1 MAHKHGSTPKEP
13 DDDPPNGGLIA
24 LVKSLLLKPFHIV
37 LSKTALR
44 AYLTTFLAVA
54 TAVVLFG
61 FAVTAYI
68 LFYWSYIPRIGFER
82 TVHLQF
88 DNVYSNPPTGAVG
101 GAERTHPH
109 GVVGLWPDLVGA
121 QRYDILV
128 ELHFP
133 RSPANTDA
141 GNFMLLTTLHAPPS
155 PPTSGAQAAIEAAT
169 SPPGNSDNVLA
180 SSRRPA
186 LLPYRS
192 PLLDLSHT
200 LTHLPLSLLFP
211 LNAETSILRIPM
223 FEALEF
229 PAKNWRAVP
238 STLRLEIQS
247 ESQMHVYGA
256 KVVFR
261 ARFAG
266 LRWVMYNWWGVSGV
280 VFVVGFWGT
289 EMLAAGVAWGVI
301 GLVLAGQAGNG
312 GEDGAKGDGGATRR
326 IKGEVDGEDE
336 YGEGVERMSDTE
348 RTFPGVGRGPSVRYE
363 AEVRVKKEEEE
374 EEADE
379 EMGVV
384 VPEHEVKASQADA
397 EDEEDEDADFFLD
410 SGLGTSMESGN
421 ASRRDSMRRRRG
433 RVGVREKD

>member
-1 MAHKHGSTPKEP
+1 MALSNGSAPNESDDEP
-13 DDDPPNGGLIA
+13 RGGLVA
-24 LVKSLLLKPFHIV
+24 LVKSLLLKPFHIA

-54 TAVVLFG
+54 TAIVLFG

-88 DNVYSNPPTGAVG
+88 DNVYSNTPAGASG
-101 GAERTHPH
+101 GPERTHPH
-109 GVVGLWPDLVGA
+109 GVVTLWPDLVGA

-128 ELHFP
+128 ELDFP
-133 RSPANTDA
+133 RTPSNTAA
-141 GNFMLLTTLHAPPS
+141 GNFMLLTTLHAPLS
-155 PPTSGAQAAIEAAT
+155 QPPTPNQPQIT
-169 SPPGNSDNVLA
+169 SQTGSPTPPILA
-180 SSRRPA
+180 SSRRSA

-211 LNAETSILRIPM
+211 LNAETSVLSIPM

-247 ESQMHVYGA
+247 EGQMQVYGA

-266 LRWVMYNWWGVSGV
+266 LRWVMYNWWGLSGV
-280 VFVVGFWGT
+280 VFIGGFWAV

-301 GLVLAGQAGNG
+301 GLVLAGQAGSG
-312 GEDGAKGDGGATRR
+312 GEDGAEGGGEATRR
-326 IKGEVDGEDE
+326 IKDE
-336 YGEGVERMSDTE
+336 GEGAEDGGAGMSDTE
-348 RTFPGVGRGPSVRYE
+348 RTFPGVGGGPAVKYE
-363 AEVRVKKEEEE
+363 PEVRVKMEE

-410 SGLGTSMESGN
+410 SGLGTIMESGN

-433 RVGVREKD
+433 RVGIREKD

>member
-1 MAHKHGSTPKEP
+1 MALSNGSAPNESDDEP
-13 DDDPPNGGLIA
+13 RGGLVA
-24 LVKSLLLKPFHIV
+24 LVKSLLLKPFHIA

-54 TAVVLFG
+54 TAIVLFG

-88 DNVYSNPPTGAVG
+88 DNVYSNTPAGASG
-101 GAERTHPH
+101 GPERTHPH
-109 GVVGLWPDLVGA
+109 GVVTLWPDLVGA

-128 ELHFP
+128 ELDFP
-133 RSPANTDA
+133 RTPSNTAA
-141 GNFMLLTTLHAPPS
+141 GNFMLLTTLHAPLS
-155 PPTSGAQAAIEAAT
+155 QPPTPNQPQIT
-169 SPPGNSDNVLA
+169 SQTGSPTPPILA
-180 SSRRPA
+180 SSRRSA

-211 LNAETSILRIPM
+211 LNAETSVLSIPM

-247 ESQMHVYGA
+247 EGQMQVYGA

-266 LRWVMYNWWGVSGV
+266 LRWVMYNWWGLSGV
-280 VFVVGFWGT
+280 VFIGGFWAV

-301 GLVLAGQAGNG
+301 GLVLAGQAGSG
-312 GEDGAKGDGGATRR
+312 GEDGTEGGGEATRR
-326 IKGEVDGEDE
+326 IKEE
-336 YGEGVERMSDTE
+336 GEGEEDGVAGMSDTE
-348 RTFPGVGRGPSVRYE
+348 RTFPGLGGGPAVRYE
-363 AEVRVKKEEEE
+363 ADVRVKKEEEE
-374 EEADE
+374 E

-421 ASRRDSMRRRRG
+421 ASRRDSIRRRRG
-433 RVGVREKD
+433 RVGAREKD

>member
-13 DDDPPNGGLIA
+13 DDEPRDGLIA

-54 TAVVLFG
+54 TAIVLFG

-88 DNVYSNPPTGAVG
+88 DNVYSNTPTGASG
-101 GAERTHPH
+101 GPERTHPH
-109 GVVGLWPDLVGA
+109 GVVTLWPDLVGA

-133 RSPANTDA
+133 RTPSNTAA

-155 PPTSGAQAAIEAAT
+155 QPQPPTYAPPPPQTG
-169 SPPGNSDNVLA
+169 SPPPPHPPILA

-192 PLLDLSHT
+192 PLHETSHT
-200 LTHLPLSLLFP
+200 LLHLPLSLLFP
-211 LNAETSILRIPM
+211 LNNAETSVLQIPM

-247 ESQMHVYGA
+247 EGQMQVYGA

-261 ARFAG
+261 ARFGG

-280 VFVVGFWGT
+280 VFVGGFWGV

-301 GLVLAGQAGNG
+301 GLVLAGQAGSG
-312 GEDGAKGDGGATRR
+312 GEDGTEGGGEATRR
-326 IKGEVDGEDE
+326 IKEE
-336 YGEGVERMSDTE
+336 GEGEEDGVAGMSDTE
-348 RTFPGVGRGPSVRYE
+348 RTFPGVGGGPAVKYE
-363 AEVRVKKEEEE
+363 PELRIKKEEE

>member
-1 MAHKHGSTPKEP
+1 MALSNGSAPKEP
-13 DDDPPNGGLIA
+13 DDEPRDGLIA
-24 LVKSLLLKPFHIV
+24 LVKSFLLKPFHIV

-54 TAVVLFG
+54 TAIVLFG

-88 DNVYSNPPTGAVG
+88 DNVYSHDHAGASGVS
-101 GAERTHPH
+101 ERTHPH
-109 GVVGLWPDLVGA
+109 GVVTLWPDLVGA

-133 RSPANTDA
+133 RTPSNTA
-141 GNFMLLTTLHAPPS
+141 EGNFMLLTTLHAPPS
-155 PPTSGAQAAIEAAT
+155 PPNSGAQPAIGAAT
-169 SPPGNSDNVLA
+169 SPGSDKVLA

-186 LLPYRS
+186 ILPYRS

-211 LNAETSILRIPM
+211 LNAETSVLRIPM

-247 ESQMHVYGA
+247 EGQMQVYGA

-266 LRWVMYNWWGVSGV
+266 LRWVMYNWWGLSGV
-280 VFVVGFWGT
+280 VFIGGFWAV

-301 GLVLAGQAGNG
+301 GLVLAGQAGSA
-312 GEDGAKGDGGATRR
+312 GEDGTEGGGKATRR
-326 IKGEVDGEDE
+326 IKEE
-336 YGEGVERMSDTE
+336 GEGEEDGVAEMSDTE
-348 RTFPGVGRGPSVRYE
+348 RTFPGVGGGPAVKYE
-363 AEVRVKKEEEE
+363 PELRIKKEE